1 MLTASHLIEKEY
13 YEGFFQSVEECF
25 RQAKTFMIIDSPSGS
40 GKTLVGVAASVY
52 FSEESKDIQ
61 VVHLIWPDAVPDQ
74 SIYQDLNSKANP
86 FSSMFFNRIRSFDF
100 GKMEKIDDFDTIWN
114 QILKYLF
121 PDSFN
126 PSDFKNGKKR
136 LLLIIDEV
144 PQDPYSA
151 GLIGKLRDILKR
163 LDYVRLCLSGTNSKA
178 ANMVG
183 LTQGSA
189 SSVDIVDDGSPWAV
203 IITRLPSFDI
213 QCSHAQTRWESLK
226 AQNIAKL
233 VVDSISCSILN
244 GGNSRLIVFA
254 IESAEQVLSDQTK
267 KGSSV
272 EQFFDAWQEKFS
284 LKILNNKFNKASF
297 SEASKG
303 LIGQLNLLLGAS
315 AEPNL
320 ADVLLSHHYAIR
332 AIPDMGAKLSSRPG
346 DNFAEIGG
354 WLFLAP
360 QRARG
365 LGSSLFFVAGPFV
378 QAFRVVDV
386 PSQGSI
392 LWQKTVFPRPNFDC
406 LLYLAAARPKGY
418 FSTNFVEYR
427 SYDVVKALWSS
438 NSAGLVN
445 FQNPCAVI
453 NTGSLM
459 EVLVAVAIPN
469 AAACATWSSEDG
481 HKRSHFLFFICQ
493 FCSELGLPGPNILSQ
508 LRKYNK
514 DLLNEI
520 MIPRIVLPGESILH
534 LLSRTVASLS
544 RMPNYDKFDLLLQI
558 PDSAAGVIKVRF
570 EAKLREN
577 FSTPETALAGGK
589 LVNDE
594 VKVGVLVLSNCCQ
607 FWGEKRHNEKKRADL
622 KKCILSS
629 RNGRIGTVFLINCE
643 GAVAIESIDSKD
655 GMLFVIQVPEASLHQ
670 R

>member
-254 IESAEQVLSDQTK
+254 IESAEQVLLDQTM

-332 AIPDMGAKLSSRPG
+332 AIPDMGAKISSRPG

-427 SYDVVKALWSS
+427 
-438 NSAGLVN
+438 
-445 FQNPCAVI
+445 
-453 NTGSLM
+453 
-459 EVLVAVAIPN
+459 
-469 AAACATWSSEDG
+469 SSEDG